1 MGRAPRMRHLFL
13 APLSSA
19 FGEALHGVRLALALL
34 DAGHEVV
41 FLGPARLHVLFEKE
55 GEGRRLTFGRIDA
68 ALPRLDVEVEELL
81 ARLGC
86 DTLVLVDAAAVG
98 KAAAALR
105 LDVAAF
111 TRPGVPVVA
120 LDCWDLPPTPWVWD
134 YGPVSEVLDPAFHAL
149 PRRLVPV
156 PTAHPDVP
164 GGYAALPRVAR
175 LSAAERAAE
184 REALG
189 VAAGERLVVWPTA
202 PWQHVEG
209 QANPV
214 LGELARKLPGI
225 IVPRLARLGA
235 KVAHVGPWPLPVESP
250 ALRHLAPLPPPAFE
264 RLLGAADMLLGFN
277 AIASSLA
284 TAVAARVPVL
294 LGQLPR
300 LRAWPLSL
308 DGVLAGMMRD
318 NPFYDALR
326 VVDAADEDAFLG
338 AARALLFEDAAAAA
352 MRARQDA
359 YAARVAALPGG
370 VARFLSLLDEH
381 QPA

>member
-1 MGRAPRMRHLFL
+1 MRHLFL
-13 APLSSA
+13 APLASA
-19 FGEALHGVRLALALL
+19 FGEALHGVRLALALV

-41 FLGPARLHVLFEKE
+41 FLGPARLHVLVERE
-55 GEGRRLTFGRIDA
+55 GGRRLTFGRIDA
-68 ALPRLDVEVEELL
+68 ALPRLDVEVVDLL
-81 ARLGC
+81 ARLRC

-98 KAAAALR
+98 KVAAALR

-111 TRPGVPVVA
+111 TRPGIPVLA
-120 LDCWDLPPTPWVWD
+120 LDCWNLPRTPWVWD
-134 YGPVSEVLDPAFHAL
+134 YGPVSEVLHPAFHELA
-149 PRRLVPV
+149 RRLVPV

-164 GGYAALPRVAR
+164 GGYAALPSVSPMSPAERVA
-175 LSAAERAAE
+175 ERS
-184 REALG
+184 ALG
-189 VAAGERLVVWPTA
+189 VGADERLVVWPTA

-209 QANPV
+209 QENPI
-214 LGELARKLPGI
+214 LGEIARRLPGA

-235 KVAHVGPWPLPVESP
+235 RIVHVGPWPLPVESP
-250 ALRHLAPLPPPAFE
+250 GLRHLPPLPPPAFE
-264 RLLGAADMLLGFN
+264 RLLGAADLLLGFN

-284 TAVAARVPVL
+284 TAVAARLPVL

-308 DGVLAGMMRD
+308 EGVLGGMVQG

-326 VVDAADEDAFLG
+326 VVDAADGDAFLA
-338 AARALLFEDAAAAA
+338 AARALLFDDTEVAAL
-352 MRARQDA
+352 RARQDA

-370 VARFLSLLDEH
+370 LARFVSLLDEH